1 MSATGPTTGGRGGAR
16 RLWRL
21 VTWVTSLDQLVVV
34 LNPFRQPQ
42 QASQGDYG
50 GVRRFL

>member
-1 MSATGPTTGGRGGAR
+1 
-16 RLWRL
+16 
-21 VTWVTSLDQLVVV
+21 LDQLVIV

-42 QASQGDYG
+42 QAGQGNYG